1 MASKPYQFITLT
13 TDFGHFDGFVAC
25 VKGVILSY
33 APQVSIFDISHE
45 VKPFDVQSTAW
56 IINNT
61 YSYFPKGTIHVVVVD
76 PGVGTCRRPL
86 LLVSDDHIFIG
97 PDNGVFSY
105 ILENKEKWQ
114 AYILNKP
121 EYYLQE
127 PSATFHGR
135 DIFAPVAGHIASGV
149 KPKLLGAEID
159 LDTLVKFNVSEP
171 LITEQSVIGEIIYI
185 DRFGNLITNIP
196 QDAVKP
202 NTPVY
207 INGKAAGTIG
217 TTYGSVKVGQITA
230 LIGSHGYVEIGVNGG
245 RGDLALGVG
254 LGAQVLVQDMD
265 QNP

>member
-1 MASKPYQFITLT
+1 MASQSYQFVTLT

-33 APQVSIFDISHE
+33 APKVSIFDISHE

-56 IINNT
+56 IIHNT

-86 LLVSDDHIFIG
+86 LLVSKDHIFIG

-105 ILENKEKWQ
+105 VLEDKEKWQ
-114 AYILNKP
+114 AFILNNP

-135 DIFAPVAGHIASGV
+135 DIFAPVAGHIATGV
-149 KPKLLGAEID
+149 APNLIGAPID
-159 LDTLVKFNVSEP
+159 LDTLVRFSVSEP
-171 LITEQSVIGEIIYI
+171 LITDQSVIGEITYI
-185 DRFGNLITNIP
+185 DRFGNLITNIDAASVK
-196 QDAVKP
+196 QDS
-202 NTPVY
+202 PVF
-207 INGKAAGTIG
+207 INGKSVGTIA

-254 LGAQVLVQDMD
+254 LGAQVLVQVAD
-265 QNP
+265 QIP